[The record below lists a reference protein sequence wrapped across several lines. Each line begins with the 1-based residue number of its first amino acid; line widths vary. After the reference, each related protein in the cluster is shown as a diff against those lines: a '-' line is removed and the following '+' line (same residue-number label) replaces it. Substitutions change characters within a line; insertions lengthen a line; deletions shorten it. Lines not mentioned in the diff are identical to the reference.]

1 MGQGVMTMRRF
12 VNQLLTDDIQ
22 PMEEDMI
29 DGWEEEE
36 IEANRIEMLAQK
48 SENADRQP
56 VLATAP
62 LS

>member
-1 MGQGVMTMRRF
+1 MK
-12 VNQLLTDDIQ
+12 
-22 PMEEDMI
+22 EDMI

-62 LS
+62 LSWSVDRGVTPLLQPIIFSYT